1 MPRRPTAAAILGLF
15 LTSTVSAAPFDRP
28 VDSNY
33 WERRYDGYFRKYAK
47 RYFGPSFDWHWFKA
61 QGIAESNLQP
71 QAESH
76 AGARG
81 IMQIL
86 PSTYSEI
93 REKNPHFLAI
103 DEPRWNIAA
112 AIYYD
117 RMLYRKWLKRL
128 AGKGERLRFTF
139 ASYNAGYRAISKAH
153 RRASVGNE
161 KARTWQIVA
170 PHSPKETRF
179 YVRRI
184 TGLMTR

>member
-1 MPRRPTAAAILGLF
+1 MPRRPAAVAVLLF
-15 LTSTVSAAPFDRP
+15 VFAGPVSAAPFDRP
-28 VDSNY
+28 VYSDH
-33 WERRYDGYFRKYAK
+33 WETRYDGYFRKYAK
-47 RYFGPSFDWHWFKA
+47 RYFGPRFDWHWFKA
-61 QGIAESNLQP
+61 QGIAESSLKP
-71 QAESH
+71 KAESS

-86 PSTYSEI
+86 PSTYDEI

-128 AGKGERLRFTF
+128 GVKTERLRFTF
-139 ASYNAGYRAISKAH
+139 ASYNAGYGAILKAH
-153 RRASVGNE
+153 RRASRGE
-161 KARTWQIVA
+161 DPAHTWEAVA
-170 PHSPKETRF
+170 PFSPKETQG

-184 TGLMTR
+184 RKLMAR

>member
-1 MPRRPTAAAILGLF
+1 MSRGAAALAALA
-15 LTSTVSAAPFDRP
+15 LATTVGAASFDKP
-28 VDSNY
+28 VFSDH
-33 WERRYDGYFRKYAK
+33 WDKQYDGYFRKYAK

-61 QGIAESNLQP
+61 QGIAESNLRP
-71 QAESH
+71 HARSS

-86 PSTYSEI
+86 PSTYEEI
-93 REKNPHFLAI
+93 RSQNPHFLAI

-128 AGKGERLRFTF
+128 TAKGERLRFTF
-139 ASYNAGYRAISKAH
+139 ASYNAGYGAILKAH
-153 RRASVGNE
+153 RRASVGND
-161 KARTWQIVA
+161 KARTWKAVA

-179 YVRRI
+179 YVKRI